1 MVLKP
6 IHTHAPALPPI
17 KKHRSLKMI
26 EEITTGKENTPL
38 SEPQHTC
45 STYMAN
51 PPPPSTVQTQ
61 NRPQQDAHIEVSDLR
76 ESDGGVGGEVKEFR
90 VKKMRLS
97 KNSLHCPGAYF

>member
-6 IHTHAPALPPI
+6 IHTPTAALPPI

-26 EEITTGKENTPL
+26 EEIAPGKENAPL
-38 SEPQHTC
+38 VEPQHAC
-45 STYMAN
+45 STYIAN
-51 PPPPSTVQTQ
+51 HAPPPASQIQ

-76 ESDGGVGGEVKEFR
+76 ESEGGVCGDVKEFR